1 MGRYELQDNSRPFT
15 VLVTVMVL
23 LILAIAAGLIYFY
36 QQQKQTAQETDH
48 SQFSEELTL
57 PSERTE
63 RQRNAPDATPTGAY
77 SPDNRQQQ
85 AKPPRQAAPVQQQP
99 LPPLADSDAA
109 FRNAVVA
116 LSPDFA
122 EWLQSDNLISKYL
135 TIVNDFSQGL
145 RIYKHM
151 RFLQLK
157 KPFQVLQDQRG
168 IYIDPQGYRRY
179 DQLAAAVNAINIRDT
194 MQLYHRFRP
203 LFVQVFGQFGYPHDY
218 RVEDIFAKA
227 VANILAA
234 PILEGRIDLIRPTVR
249 YKFSDKK
256 LEALNPVQKQMIRMG
271 PQNTRIIQNK
281 LRLLIEALLATE
293 AQT

>member
-15 VLVTVMVL
+15 MLVTVMVL

-36 QQQKQTAQETDH
+36 QQQKQTVQEADH

-57 PSERTE
+57 PLQGTQ
-63 RQRNAPDATPTGAY
+63 RQRDEPIITPPGTNSAE
-77 SPDNRQQQ
+77 NLQRQAMPLQQ
-85 AKPPRQAAPVQQQP
+85 AESVPRQP

-109 FRNAVVA
+109 FRTAIVS
-116 LSPDFA
+116 LSPGFA
-122 EWLQSDNLISKYL
+122 EWLQSDHLIRRYL

-151 RFLQLK
+151 RFLRLK
-157 KPFQVLQDQRG
+157 KPFLVLQDQRG
-168 IYIDPQGYRRY
+168 IYIDQEGYRRY
-179 DQLAAAVNAINIRDT
+179 APLAAAVNAINIRYA
-194 MQLYHRFRP
+194 MQLYHRFHP
-203 LFVQVFGQFGYPHDY
+203 LFVKVFRQFGYPDDY

-234 PILEGRIDLIRPTVR
+234 PVLEGRIDLIRPSVH
-249 YKFSDKK
+249 YKFTDKK
-256 LEALNPVQKQMIRMG
+256 IEALNPVQKQMIRMG

-281 LRLLIEALLATE
+281 LRLLIEALLASE
-293 AQT
+293 VQT